1 MCQLSLF
8 GEVALLPRKSVFLF
22 IDRASRVKKPLPGQG
37 RRLLC
42 CYTDFLS
49 KRTVSHLIV
58 LVIFKFK
65 YQRAGFK
72 AGFKII
78 VETRALERT
87 VDDET

>member
-8 GEVALLPRKSVFLF
+8 GEVALLSRKSVFLF
-22 IDRASRVKKPLPGQG
+22 IDRASREKKIAASRTGEAAIV
-37 RRLLC
+37 LL
-42 CYTDFLS
+42 YWFPQL

-72 AGFKII
+72 II
-78 VETRALERT
+78 VETRAFERT
-87 VDDET
+87 VEDET